1 MNNITLGEEQLQAIE
16 LVKKF
21 LSSSD
26 LFFSLSGYAGTGK
39 STIIKYL
46 VEYFE
51 DSKVSCL
58 LCAPTHKAKGVLKY
72 FTEREAV
79 TVHQLLALSPILEI
93 FNLDYSE
100 LLFHSNSSKKP
111 NMFPYKGVVVCD
123 EASMINDHLFQLLCE
138 KAELFECKIIF
149 VGDVAQLRPVKSK
162 YNSKV
167 FDTESNFILT
177 KIYRQSDGVAYGE
190 VLEELRTNII
200 SRFFTAE
207 GENGSLYCYNNALQL
222 FKDAVPIFKKA
233 IEEQNIFEAKMLAY
247 TNNRVSALN
256 NKMREILFPGE
267 EQYYKNEILTCYE
280 NITYG
285 FGEFWNSMDYVII
298 SEPKKHDLSIPHF
311 AKLPAFKLNLYDYS
325 NDSES
330 EITILDKNIPKTF
343 WDSLANKMEGMRLE
357 ALEAKIRR
365 DWNASKMWVK
375 YFEMV
380 NSFASPINLYYDNRI
395 IKKKSFDYG
404 YAMTVHKSQGSSINN
419 VFVDMKDISKCR
431 EEEELRQLQYVALSR
446 SRKNIYI
453 YQ

>member
-51 DSKVSCL
+51 NSKISNL

-79 TVHQLLALSPILEI
+79 TVHQLLSLSPVLEI
-93 FNLDYSE
+93 FNLDYNE
-100 LLFHSNSSKKP
+100 LLFHSNSTKKP

-123 EASMINDHLFQLLCE
+123 EASMINDHLFKLLCE

-190 VLEELRTNII
+190 VLEELRTNIV
-200 SRFFTAE
+200 SRFFTSE
-207 GENGSLYCYNNALQL
+207 GENGSLYCYDNALQL
-222 FKDAVPIFKKA
+222 FKSAVPIFKNA

-247 TNNRVSALN
+247 TNNRVSLLN

-285 FGEFWNSMDYVII
+285 FGEFWNSMDYII
-298 SEPKKHDLSIPHF
+298 IDEPRKYDLSIPHF
-311 AKLPAFKLNLYDYS
+311 AKLPAFKINLYDYS

-343 WDSLANKMEGMRLE
+343 WDSLANKMEEIRLE

-365 DWNASKMWVK
+365 DWNSSKLWTR

-380 NSFASPINLYYDNRI
+380 NSFASPVNLYYDNRI
-395 IKKKSFDYG
+395 IKKKTFDYG